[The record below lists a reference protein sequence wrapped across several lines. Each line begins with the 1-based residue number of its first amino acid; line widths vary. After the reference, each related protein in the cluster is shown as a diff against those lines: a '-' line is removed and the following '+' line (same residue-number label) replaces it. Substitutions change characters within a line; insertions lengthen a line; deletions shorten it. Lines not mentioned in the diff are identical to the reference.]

1 LQLKKVRG
9 FLSQSPVPIS
19 QIALATGFISQVHF
33 PIVSEVNIANLPR
46 HSYKVG
52 GRDCFTNAVN
62 LSLAQSEVSCLLAHS
77 IAAVT
82 T

>member
-62 LSLAQSEVSCLLAHS
+62 LVWHKAKS
-77 IAAVT
+77 AVYWRT
-82 T
+82 PSQR